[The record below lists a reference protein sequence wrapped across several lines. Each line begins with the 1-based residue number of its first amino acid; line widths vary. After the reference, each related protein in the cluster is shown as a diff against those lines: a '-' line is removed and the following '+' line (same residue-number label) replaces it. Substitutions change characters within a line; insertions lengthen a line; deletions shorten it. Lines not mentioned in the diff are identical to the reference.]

1 MPQYALAS
9 LQVALIPRALVRGDL
24 LGKSSPTPVVWRGIG
39 LTVLALLTLSGA
51 QAQDRSRAL
60 AVTGTVVDP
69 RSNPVSAAAVTFKQD
84 SGKTV
89 SSSKT
94 DSAGRFRFAAVA
106 PGSYSLEVQRDG
118 FAISTRR
125 LQIGGQPPAP
135 LTISLALA
143 PLVTELS
150 INGDAPAVEVSTE
163 ISENRDAA
171 SVDENLFDKLPIFD
185 QDYVAAISTFLDA
198 ASLGTGG
205 PQLMVNGVAATTIP
219 VSASAIQEVRI
230 NRNPYSAEIV
240 RPGRGTIEIIT
251 KEGTSVY
258 HGAFNFI
265 FRDSAINARDAF
277 ALTRAPEQRRI
288 FEGSLTG
295 PILHSKT
302 TSFLLSGHRQEEDL
316 QSTVFA
322 QGLTGPIQQSVPSPK
337 RDSQISLRIG
347 HQFSADHNA
356 YLQGNEWEYPRMN
369 QGVGGFVLPEAAFN
383 SKQWEREVVFGD
395 RWALSGKWINQFQ
408 ILVGWEHHA
417 TTSVTS
423 GRSIVV
429 QDAFTSGGAQVDHLE
444 TERHFQLS
452 EVMSESAAKHVLK
465 FGLNVPD
472 FSHRGIV
479 NHDNFGGTY
488 IFANLASYQAGTPDI
503 FKQQQGSGL
512 TQYTQKEMGLFV
524 QDDYHL
530 RPNFSL
536 SLGLRYSWQ
545 NYLQDNTQ
553 FAPRMAFAFS
563 PAKHP
568 KTVLRGGGGIFYD
581 RTGAGPIG
589 DTYLYSGQVL
599 QSFTI
604 TNNPGYPDPGPLSA
618 QPVDLVQF
626 DPSLREPYTI
636 QYSFSLEQQLA
647 RRTTL
652 AVTYYGSVGE
662 HLFRSR
668 DINTPLPPLFAPTVL
683 PNPAFGV
690 IRNIESVGRQSGN
703 SLEIMLRGQVTRYF
717 TGLVQYT
724 MSRTNNN
731 TGGIRWFPANQY
743 NVFGEWSRA
752 DFDQRHRFNMLET
765 FSPGKSFTLG
775 LGLTLATGKPYTL
788 TTGTDDFN
796 TGLANA
802 RPAGVPR
809 NSLQGPGY
817 ADLDLRLARDFY
829 LSREKEKGKVA
840 TLALDAFN
848 ALNHLNYVSYIG
860 NQSSPFFGR
869 AVSAFPSRR
878 LQLTARFKF

>member
-1 MPQYALAS
+1 
-9 LQVALIPRALVRGDL
+9 VALTL
-24 LGKSSPTPVVWRGIG
+24 LI
-39 LTVLALLTLSGA
+39 LSGA
-51 QAQDRSRAL
+51 RGQGRSRAL
-60 AVTGTVVDP
+60 PVTGTVVDP
-69 RSNPVSAAAVTFKQD
+69 GSKSVSDAAVTLQQD

-89 SSSKT
+89 ASAKT
-94 DSAGRFRFAAVA
+94 DAMGRFRFAVVA
-106 PGSYSLEVQRDG
+106 PGNYSLEVQRDG
-118 FAISTRR
+118 FAISTTS
-125 LQIGGQPPAP
+125 LQVGSQPPAP

-143 PLVTELS
+143 PVVTELS
-150 INGDAPAVEVSTE
+150 VNGDAPPAEVSTE
-163 ISENRDAA
+163 ISENRNAA
-171 SVDENLFDKLPIFD
+171 SVDENLFDKLPVFD
-185 QDYVAAISTFLDA
+185 QDYVAAISAFLDA

-230 NRNPYSAEIV
+230 NQNPYSAEIV

-251 KEGTSVY
+251 KEGTSAY
-258 HGAFNFI
+258 HGTFNFI
-265 FRDSAINARDAF
+265 FRDSAMNARDPF

-288 FEGSLTG
+288 FEGALSG

-322 QGLTGPIQQSVPSPK
+322 QGPGGPIEQSAPSPK

-347 HQFSADHNA
+347 HQFSSDHNA
-356 YLQGNEWEYPRMN
+356 YVQGNEWEYPSSN

-383 SKQWEREVVFGD
+383 LKQWEREVILGD
-395 RWALSGKWINQFQ
+395 RWALSGTWINQFQ

-417 TTSVTS
+417 MSSVNP
-423 GRSIVV
+423 GQKIVV
-429 QDAFTSGGAQVDHLE
+429 QDAFTSGGAQINRLD

-452 EVMSESAAKHVLK
+452 EVMSEAAGKHTLK
-465 FGLNVPD
+465 FGLNIPD

-479 NHDNFGGTY
+479 NHNNFGGTY
-488 IFANLASYQAGTPDI
+488 IFSSLASYQAGTPDI
-503 FKQQQGSGL
+503 FKQQQGPGL
-512 TQYTQKEMGLFV
+512 ALYTQKEMGLFV

-530 RPNFSL
+530 RPNLSL

-545 NYLQDNTQ
+545 NYLHDNTQ
-553 FAPRMAFAFS
+553 FAPRVAFAFS

-568 KTVLRGGGGIFYD
+568 QTVLRGGAGIFYD

-589 DTYLYSGQVL
+589 EIYLYNGQVL

-604 TNNPGYPDPGPLSA
+604 TDNPAYPNPGPLSA

-626 DPSLREPYTI
+626 DPGLREPYTI
-636 QYSFSLEQQLA
+636 QYSLSLERQLA

-652 AVTYYGSVGE
+652 AVTYYGSVAE

-668 DINTPLPPLFAPTVL
+668 DINAPLSPLLAPTVA

-690 IRNIESVGRQSGN
+690 IRNIESAGRQSGN

-717 TGLVQYT
+717 TGLIQYT
-724 MSRTNNN
+724 LSRTNNN
-731 TGGIRWFPANQY
+731 TGGINWFPADQY
-743 NVFGEWSRA
+743 NPSGEWSRA
-752 DFDQRHRFNMLET
+752 DFDQRHRFHMLES

-775 LGLTLATGKPYTL
+775 VGLTLATGKPYTL
-788 TTGTDDFN
+788 TTGTDDFK
-796 TGLANA
+796 TGLSNA

-829 LSREKEKGKVA
+829 LSREKEKGMVA

-848 ALNHLNYVSYIG
+848 AFNHLNYVSYIG